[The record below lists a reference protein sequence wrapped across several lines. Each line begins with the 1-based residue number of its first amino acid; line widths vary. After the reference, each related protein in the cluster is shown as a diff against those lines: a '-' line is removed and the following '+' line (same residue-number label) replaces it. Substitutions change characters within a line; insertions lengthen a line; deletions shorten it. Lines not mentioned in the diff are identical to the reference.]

1 MPPRIPFSMFTLVAC
16 LPLAV
21 AAPAADGILKYDP
34 PDVTPVSVPALP
46 VPLPDVAQH
55 VGPGGC
61 ENCQCDLLAAKLDL
75 LTAEVDQLKRTQLK
89 ESDVRR
95 IAEDVFHKLSF
106 TVQKSDGGQRAQVVN
121 ASTNASGFQLNPGET
136 IVGYTDP
143 MTGRYVDLRGS
154 QQSGYTS
161 HTGQT
166 VQVQQRGTRA
176 TVRLMPRFRASQ
188 SAGTCRMVNGQMV
201 CN

>member
-16 LPLAV
+16 LLLAV

-34 PDVTPVSVPALP
+34 PDVTPVSAPAVP
-46 VPLPDVAQH
+46 DDIQH
-55 VGPGGC
+55 VGPVGHAGC

-89 ESDVRR
+89 EADVRR

-106 TVQKSDGGQRAQVVN
+106 TVQKSDGGQRSQVVN

-154 QQSGYTS
+154 QQSGYTR

-176 TVRLMPRFRASQ
+176 TVRLLPRFRASQ